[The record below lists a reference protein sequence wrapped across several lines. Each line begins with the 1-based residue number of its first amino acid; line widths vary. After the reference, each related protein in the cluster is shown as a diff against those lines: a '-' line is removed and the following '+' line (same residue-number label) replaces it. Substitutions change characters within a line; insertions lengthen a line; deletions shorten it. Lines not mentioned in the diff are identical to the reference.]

1 VAGDVERPEEPPGRL
16 RGLLLR
22 GGRGGTGLP
31 GDNPWGLPEAIGLEA
46 AIRRLWAPVAD
57 ALPAFVDRLVRQTF
71 ALAIVDQ
78 EARDQL
84 VYLTMAWVSRDVPD
98 VAAASIE
105 ELMGARES
113 TVGDIWGTPPLSAPD
128 LPPTLRA
135 LASVHGCLT
144 IVDDER
150 YVDLERLEPY
160 DQDGYVMFAG
170 RPDAWYVLD
179 LGWIR
184 DGTGDPTVL
193 AHDPNDGLI
202 LSSRERLRPFLD
214 QFLYDVLD
222 ADS

>member
-1 VAGDVERPEEPPGRL
+1 MGEDL
-16 RGLLLR
+16 R
-22 GGRGGTGLP
+22 
-31 GDNPWGLPEAIGLEA
+31 
-46 AIRRLWAPVAD
+46 IRTHDGYV
-57 ALPAFVDRLVRQTF
+57 
-71 ALAIVDQ
+71 
-78 EARDQL
+78 EAR
-84 VYLTMAWVSRDVPD
+84 YLGTYSF
-98 VAAASIE
+98 
-105 ELMGARES
+105 ES
-113 TVGDIWGTPPLSAPD
+113 YKKRMD
-128 LPPTLRA
+128 
-135 LASVHGCLT
+135 ASVHGCLT